1 MTDLAR
7 RAAENPR
14 PAGVDVAECR
24 HEGRVKAGIR
34 QAFGAVYSG
43 LGWDGLCGARR
54 GSANRII
61 RELVLARIAQP
72 LSKRATARELDAHA
86 ALPLNLDSVYRA
98 MDKLDDA
105 KTEWIRRTSRTA
117 AETPLPEPLTAVFCD
132 TTTLYLESE
141 AGDGPRAKGHGK
153 DGRPHRIQ
161 VLFALPITPE
171 GLPVGYRLFPGNTYE
186 GHTLTAALEAL
197 EARHPDIGFTLVA
210 DAGMIGRENEEAL
223 RERGTPY
230 ILGARLKMRKADG
243 KRRILD
249 LDGYVPW
256 GRRELRRSVGM
267 IREIET
273 DGGRLIAT
281 HSPKRARKDVRDRD
295 RRIGKLRER
304 LRKNGTAAGQGSRG
318 TAKFPDFPGG
328 RVRLN
333 TAKVAE
339 AARWDGL
346 RGIMAWG
353 CDDADPR
360 DPVIQYRR
368 LREIEAC
375 FRANRHDPG
384 IRPVFHWKP
393 RRVKAHIAVRYMA
406 FRCLQHLRRRL
417 GARGHPMSPDRIGR
431 ALAEL
436 RFSILGRSGGPGRFG
451 VPHRAAPDA
460 EEIYRTLGLKWPRR
474 PFVIEP
480 PDAPGAD
487 REETTARS
495 G

>member
-1 MTDLAR
+1 MGPHCLISLVKPKDVLQEFCGKRQGLYLDFFGERPGVRTGKKLKWEDEDKNSHELDFVIEKDGSRTEQGQPVAFIEVAWR
-7 RAAENPR
+7 RYTKHSRN
-14 PAGVDVAECR
+14 
-24 HEGRVKAGIR
+24 KAQEI
-34 QAFGAVYSG
+34 QGAVLPLAAKYRWDKPF
-43 LGWDGLCGARR
+43 LGV
-54 GSANRII
+54 
-61 RELVLARIAQP
+61 VLA
-72 LSKRATARELDAHA
+72 
-86 ALPLNLDSVYRA
+86 
-98 MDKLDDA
+98 
-105 KTEWIRRTSRTA
+105 
-117 AETPLPEPLTAVFCD
+117 
-132 TTTLYLESE
+132 
-141 AGDGPRAKGHGK
+141 
-153 DGRPHRIQ
+153 
-161 VLFALPITPE
+161 
-171 GLPVGYRLFPGNTYE
+171 
-186 GHTLTAALEAL
+186 
-197 EARHPDIGFTLVA
+197 
-210 DAGMIGRENEEAL
+210 
-223 RERGTPY
+223 
-230 ILGARLKMRKADG
+230 
-243 KRRILD
+243 
-249 LDGYVPW
+249 
-256 GRRELRRSVGM
+256 
-267 IREIET
+267 
-273 DGGRLIAT
+273 
-281 HSPKRARKDVRDRD
+281 
-295 RRIGKLRER
+295 
-304 LRKNGTAAGQGSRG
+304 
-318 TAKFPDFPGG
+318 GG

-346 RGIMAWG
+346 RGITAWG

-360 DPVIQYRR
+360 DLVIQYRR

-460 EEIYRTLGLKWPRR
+460 EEIYRTLGLKWTRR